1 METETPRGHEEGI
14 RNCGF
19 RGGGGRKG
27 LPNLSKLLCW
37 LQEGRV
43 RVVWVIIGLSQG
55 IHDDGVQ
62 ATCLT
67 GGILVWWNRIG
78 KWDVLSY

>member
-14 RNCGF
+14 RNWF
-19 RGGGGRKG
+19 SEEI
-27 LPNLSKLLCW
+27 NLSCR